1 MAPLPRVSRK
11 VLVALIG
18 ALAALMVG
26 VGFAV
31 ASIPD
36 ASGVFH
42 ACYQKNQGQ
51 LRLVESAS
59 DCRPS
64 EKATSWGQTGP
75 QGPPGPAGPQG
86 PTGPQGPPGTPGSS
100 FLAGS
105 SGGQLS
111 TGNNGSGCGG
121 LIGVGSCAQVGSA
134 GIVQQVVPVSGA
146 LHDLYVTVSVAPGTG
161 VHERWALIVNGAG
174 TAVGCDIDNLAT
186 SCSDTTNS
194 FTLAAGDKVWLEA
207 TETTIGGAAPA
218 AVSWAIQAG

>member
-1 MAPLPRVSRK
+1 MASLPRVSRRAL
-11 VLVALIG
+11 VIPIGALVAL
-18 ALAALMVG
+18 AVG

-36 ASGVFH
+36 GSGVFH
-42 ACYQKNQGQ
+42 ACYKKNNGQ

-59 DCRPS
+59 ACRPS
-64 EKATSWGQTGP
+64 EKATSWSQTGP
-75 QGPPGPAGPQG
+75 P
-86 PTGPQGPPGTPGSS
+86 GPPGTPGSS

-121 LIGVGSCAQVGSA
+121 LIGVGSCAQVGN
-134 GIVQQVVPVSGA
+134 GGLVQQVVPVSGT
-146 LHDLYVTVSVAPGTG
+146 LHDLYVTVSAAPGAG

-174 TAVGCDIDNLAT
+174 TAVGCDIDDLAT
-186 SCSDTTNS
+186 SCSDTSDNFPLT
-194 FTLAAGDKVWLEA
+194 AGDRVWLEA

>member
-1 MAPLPRVSRK
+1 MAPLPRGSRK
-11 VLVALIG
+11 VLIVLIG

-26 VGFAV
+26 VGFAI

-42 ACYQKNQGQ
+42 ACYKKNQGQ

-59 DCRPS
+59 NCRPS
-64 EKATSWGQTGP
+64 EKATSWSQT
-75 QGPPGPAGPQG
+75 GPPGPPG
-86 PTGPQGPPGTPGSS
+86 TPGTPGSS

-121 LIGVGSCAQVGSA
+121 LIGVGSCAPLGNT
-134 GIVQQVVPVSGA
+134 GLVQQVIPVGGT
-146 LHDLYVTVSVAPGTG
+146 LHDLHVTVSAAPGAG

-194 FTLAAGDKVWLEA
+194 FPLTAGDTVWLEA
-207 TETTIGGAAPA
+207 TETTVGGATPA

>member
-1 MAPLPRVSRK
+1 MASLPRVSRK
-11 VLVALIG
+11 ALVIPIGALVAL
-18 ALAALMVG
+18 AVG

-42 ACYQKNQGQ
+42 ACYKKHQGQ

-59 DCRPS
+59 ACRPS
-64 EKATSWGQTGP
+64 EKATSWSQT
-75 QGPPGPAGPQG
+75 GPPGPP
-86 PTGPQGPPGTPGSS
+86 GPPGTPGSS

-121 LIGVGSCAQVGSA
+121 LIGVGSCAQVGD
-134 GIVQQVVPVSGA
+134 GGLVQQVVPVSGT

-161 VHERWALIVNGAG
+161 IHERWALIVNGAG
-174 TAVGCDIDNLAT
+174 TAVGCDIDGLAT
-186 SCSDTTNS
+186 SCSDTSDS
-194 FTLAAGDKVWLEA
+194 FPLTAGDRVWLEA
-207 TETTIGGAAPA
+207 TETTVGGAAPA

>member
-1 MAPLPRVSRK
+1 MTPPLRRVSRK
-11 VLVALIG
+11 ALVVLIG
-18 ALAALMVG
+18 ALAALTVG
-26 VGFAV
+26 AGFAV

-36 ASGVFH
+36 GSGVFH
-42 ACYQKNQGQ
+42 ACYQKNEGQ
-51 LRLVESAS
+51 LRLVESAA

-64 EKATSWGQTGP
+64 EKATSWSQIGP
-75 QGPPGPAGPQG
+75 QGPPGPPGPQ
-86 PTGPQGPPGTPGSS
+86 GTPGSS

-121 LIGVGSCAQVGSA
+121 LIGVGSCAQIGNA
-134 GIVQQVVPVSGA
+134 GLVQQVVPVSGT
-146 LHDLYVTVSVAPGTG
+146 LHDLHVTVSAAPGAG

-194 FTLAAGDKVWLEA
+194 FPLAAGDLVWLEA
-207 TETTIGGAAPA
+207 TETTAGGAAPA

>member
-1 MAPLPRVSRK
+1 VLVFPIGA
-11 VLVALIG
+11 LVAL
-18 ALAALMVG
+18 AMG

-51 LRLVESAS
+51 LRLVQSAS
-59 DCRPS
+59 ACRPS
-64 EKATSWGQTGP
+64 EKATSWSQTGP
-75 QGPPGPAGPQG
+75 P
-86 PTGPQGPPGTPGSS
+86 GPPGTPGSS

-121 LIGVGSCAQVGSA
+121 LVGVGSCAQTGNV
-134 GIVQQVVPVSGA
+134 GIVQQVIPVSGT
-146 LHDLYVTVSVAPGTG
+146 LHDLYVTVSVAPGADI
-161 VHERWALIVNGAG
+161 HERWALIVNGAG

-186 SCSDTTNS
+186 SCSDTSDS
-194 FTLAAGDKVWLEA
+194 FSLTAGDRVWLEA
-207 TETTIGGAAPA
+207 TETTLGGAAPA

>member
-1 MAPLPRVSRK
+1 MAYLPRVSRK
-11 VLVALIG
+11 ALVIPIG
-18 ALAALMVG
+18 AFIALAVG

-42 ACYQKNQGQ
+42 ACYKKHNGQ

-59 DCRPS
+59 ACRPS
-64 EKATSWGQTGP
+64 EKATSWSQT
-75 QGPPGPAGPQG
+75 GPPGPPGP
-86 PTGPQGPPGTPGSS
+86 PGSS

-121 LIGVGSCAQVGSA
+121 LIGVGSCAQTGNVGL
-134 GIVQQVVPVSGA
+134 VQQVIPVSGT
-146 LHDLYVTVSVAPGTG
+146 LHDLYVTVSVAPGAG

-174 TAVGCDIDNLAT
+174 TSVGCDLDNLAT
-186 SCSDTTNS
+186 SCSDTTTS
-194 FTLAAGDKVWLEA
+194 FPLAAGDRVWLEA
-207 TETTIGGAAPA
+207 TETTIGGAAPG

>member
-1 MAPLPRVSRK
+1 MTPLPRVSRK
-11 VLVALIG
+11 ALVVLIG
-18 ALAALMVG
+18 ALAALAVG

-36 ASGVFH
+36 SSGVFH
-42 ACYQKNQGQ
+42 ACYKKHHGQ

-64 EKATSWGQTGP
+64 EKATSWSQTGP
-75 QGPPGPAGPQG
+75 P
-86 PTGPQGPPGTPGSS
+86 GPPGTPGSS

-105 SGGQLS
+105 SGGQPS

-121 LIGVGSCAQVGSA
+121 LIGVGSCAQIGNA
-134 GIVQQVVPVSGA
+134 GLVQQVVPVSGT
-146 LHDLYVTVSVAPGTG
+146 LHDLYVTVSAAPGAG
-161 VHERWALIVNGAG
+161 IHERWNLIVNGAG
-174 TAVGCDIDNLAT
+174 VSVGCDIDNLAT

-194 FTLAAGDKVWLEA
+194 FPLAAGDRVWLEA

>member
-1 MAPLPRVSRK
+1 MASLPRVSRK
-11 VLVALIG
+11 ALVIPIG
-18 ALAALMVG
+18 ALAALAVG
-26 VGFAV
+26 VGFAI

-42 ACYQKNQGQ
+42 ACYKKHQGQ

-59 DCRPS
+59 ACHKS
-64 EKATSWGQTGP
+64 EKATSWSQT
-75 QGPPGPAGPQG
+75 GPPGPP
-86 PTGPQGPPGTPGSS
+86 GPPGTPGSS

-121 LIGVGSCAQVGSA
+121 LIGVGSCAQIGDE
-134 GIVQQVVPVSGA
+134 GLVQQVVPVSGT
-146 LHDLYVTVSVAPGTG
+146 LHDLHVTVSVAPGAG

-174 TAVGCDIDNLAT
+174 TAVGCDMDGLAT

-194 FTLAAGDKVWLEA
+194 FPLTAGDRVWLEA
-207 TETTIGGAAPA
+207 TETTLGGGAPA

>member
-1 MAPLPRVSRK
+1 MTPLPRGPRK
-11 VLVALIG
+11 ALIALIG
-18 ALAALMVG
+18 VLTALTVG
-26 VGFAV
+26 VGFAI

-36 ASGVFH
+36 ASGVLH

-59 DCRPS
+59 NCRPS
-64 EKATSWGQTGP
+64 EKATSWSQT
-75 QGPPGPAGPQG
+75 GPPGPP
-86 PTGPQGPPGTPGSS
+86 GPPGTPGSS

-121 LIGVGSCAQVGSA
+121 LIGVGSCAQLGNTGLVR
-134 GIVQQVVPVSGA
+134 QVIPVSGT
-146 LHDLYVTVSVAPGTG
+146 LHDLYVTVSAAPGTG

-194 FTLAAGDKVWLEA
+194 FPLTAGDTVWLEA

>member
-1 MAPLPRVSRK
+1 MTPLPRVPRK
-11 VLVALIG
+11 TLVVLIG
-18 ALAALMVG
+18 ALVALMVG

-36 ASGVFH
+36 TSGVFH
-42 ACYQKNQGQ
+42 ACYKKHQGQ
-51 LRLVESAS
+51 LRLVQSAS

-64 EKATSWGQTGP
+64 ENATSWSQTGP
-75 QGPPGPAGPQG
+75 P
-86 PTGPQGPPGTPGSS
+86 GPPGTPGSS

-121 LIGVGSCAQVGSA
+121 LIGVGSCAQVGD
-134 GIVQQVVPVSGA
+134 GGLVQQVVPVGGT
-146 LHDLYVTVSVAPGTG
+146 LHDLYVTVSAAPGAG
-161 VHERWALIVNGAG
+161 VHDRWALIVNGAG

-186 SCSDTTNS
+186 SCSDTADS
-194 FTLAAGDKVWLEA
+194 FPLAAGDRVWLEA
-207 TETTIGGAAPA
+207 TETTLGGGAPA

>member
-1 MAPLPRVSRK
+1 MASLPRVSRK
-11 VLVALIG
+11 ALIIPIGALVAL
-18 ALAALMVG
+18 AVG

-42 ACYQKNQGQ
+42 ACYKKHQGQ
-51 LRLVESAS
+51 LRLVQSAAA
-59 DCRPS
+59 CRPS
-64 EKATSWGQTGP
+64 ERATSWSQTGP
-75 QGPPGPAGPQG
+75 P
-86 PTGPQGPPGTPGSS
+86 GPPGTPGSS

-121 LIGVGSCAQVGSA
+121 LIGVGSCAQIGN
-134 GIVQQVVPVSGA
+134 GGLVQQVVPVSGT
-146 LHDLYVTVSVAPGTG
+146 LHDLYVTTSVAPGTG

-174 TAVGCDIDNLAT
+174 TSVGCDIDNLAT
-186 SCSDTTNS
+186 SCSDTSGS
-194 FTLAAGDKVWLEA
+194 FPLAAGDRVWLEA
-207 TETTIGGAAPA
+207 TETTVGGAAQA